1 MKIKW
6 LFYIKIDMYMYYFYF
21 VIRFLFKF
29 KFFSYE
35 LMKELI
41 IEKIGFDE
49 VE

>member
-41 IEKIGFDE
+41 IEKNGFDE
-49 VE
+49 V

>member
-41 IEKIGFDE
+41 IENIGFDE